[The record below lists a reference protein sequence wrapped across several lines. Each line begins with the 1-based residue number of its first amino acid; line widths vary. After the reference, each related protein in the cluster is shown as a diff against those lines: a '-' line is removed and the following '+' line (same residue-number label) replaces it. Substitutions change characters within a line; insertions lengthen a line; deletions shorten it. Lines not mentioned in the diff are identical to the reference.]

1 MRILAA
7 DTCTPSG
14 SIAFLDGER
23 TVLEWTLHS
32 AQTHN
37 RRLLKSIHSLLE
49 EVHWSLDDIDIF
61 AVTRGPGSFT
71 GLRIGLTTVKTL
83 AWALSKP
90 FMGVTSLEALA
101 APLAMGSLP
110 ICCLIDAQKKQVYC
124 GRFLPD
130 AKGTFSLMHPYEV
143 LSGKD
148 VAKRISVPTI
158 FCGSGWA
165 TCREVLRAELGD
177 LAVAAPPPFHT
188 IRASFVAHLV
198 ASRIS
203 SGQFLDDPASS
214 EPLYIRPSEAELHCP
229 QPARP

>member
-23 TVLEWTLHS
+23 LVLEWTLYS

-37 RRLLKSIHSLLE
+37 RRLLKTIRSLLE
-49 EVHWSLDDIDIF
+49 EVGWSLDDIDAF

-90 FMGVTSLEALA
+90 FTGVTSLEALA

-110 ICCLIDAQKKQVYC
+110 VCCLLDAQKQQVYC

-130 AKGTFSLMHPYEV
+130 GNGGLSQTHPYEV
-143 LSGKD
+143 LTGAD
-148 VAKRISVPTI
+148 IAGRISVPTI
-158 FCGSGWA
+158 FCGNGWL
-165 TCREVLRAELGD
+165 TCREVLKAELGD
-177 LAVAAPPPFHT
+177 LAVAAPPPLHV
-188 IRASFVAHLV
+188 IRASFVAHLA
-198 ASRIS
+198 ASRF
-203 SGQFLDDPASS
+203 SGGQYLDDPASS
-214 EPLYIRPSEAELHCP
+214 GPLYIRPSEAELHCP
-229 QPARP
+229 QRAKP